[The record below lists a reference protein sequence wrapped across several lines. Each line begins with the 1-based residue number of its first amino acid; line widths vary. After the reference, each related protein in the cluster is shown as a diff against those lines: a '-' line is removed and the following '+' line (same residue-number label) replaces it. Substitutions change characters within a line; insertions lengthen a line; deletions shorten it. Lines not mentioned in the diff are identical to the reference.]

1 LTEPLLSPLR
11 VIELSAFIA
20 APYAG
25 LLLAQHGADVIRVD
39 PIGGGP
45 DIQRLPLAADGT
57 SLYWAGLNKRKRS
70 VAIDTRSARGRELV
84 AALITRDDAAGG
96 VVLTNLA
103 ARAELAYER
112 LVASRGDLIALYLKG
127 QYDNQTA
134 VDYTVNSAVG
144 VPFATGEATP
154 DRPVNNMLPAWD
166 ALAGAQAAL
175 ALGLAHARRQRC
187 GLGERIDIALGD
199 VAYAFVSHIGITAEA
214 ELYGRERPAVG
225 NHVYGSLGRDLATAD
240 GRRLMFACVT
250 TNQWRAM
257 VAATGT
263 AEAITALERVLGLDF
278 NDEGARWESRE
289 LLVAMFEQWTRRR
302 SLEEIRPIFDQHGVC
317 WGPYQSFRQLV
328 DEDPRFTD
336 ANPLIG
342 TIEQPGVGR
351 IRVAGLPATFA
362 SHADRG
368 IGPGPRLGQHT
379 EEVLTSLL
387 GLSTAQFGRLAD
399 DGIVRQH
406 P

>member
-1 LTEPLLSPLR
+1 LAEPLLSPLR

-45 DIQRLPLAADGT
+45 DIQRWPLAADGT

-70 VAIDTRSARGRELV
+70 VAVDTRSPRGRELV
-84 AALITRDDAAGG
+84 AALITREDAAGG

-103 ARAELAYER
+103 ARGELAHER
-112 LVASRGDLIALYLKG
+112 LVASRPDLIALYLKG

-154 DRPVNNMLPAWD
+154 DRPINNMLPAWD

-175 ALGLAHARRQRC
+175 ALGLAHARRQRS
-187 GLGERIDIALGD
+187 GLGDRIDLALGD

-214 ELYGRERPAVG
+214 ELYGRERPACG

-263 AEAITALERVLGLDF
+263 AEAITALERALGLDF
-278 NDEGARWESRE
+278 NAESARWESRE

-302 SLEEIRPIFDQHGVC
+302 PLDEIRPIFDQHGVC

-336 ANPLIG
+336 ANPLIA
-342 TIEQPGVGR
+342 TIEQPGIGR

-362 SHADRG
+362 SRTDRG